1 MQISTRVWLGHCEY
15 SHWIVPHLAAHKLY
29 SENDIT
35 DVLVDATFSMDDES
49 FGEQKTVDLK
59 PNGRNIALT
68 NDNKKEYVE

>member
-1 MQISTRVWLGHCEY
+1 MS
-15 SHWIVPHLAAHKLY
+15 IVSIGSYHTSLLTNLY

>member
-1 MQISTRVWLGHCEY
+1 MSIVSIE
-15 SHWIVPHLAAHKLY
+15 SHHTSLLTNLY

>member
-1 MQISTRVWLGHCEY
+1 MSIVS
-15 SHWIVPHLAAHKLY
+15 IVPYLAAHILY